1 MGLMKLAAI
10 ALIALG
16 IIGLVYGN
24 ISYTKEVQT
33 TKVGPLELSIKD
45 KETINIPIWAGVGSI
60 LVGSML
66 LLIGRRKL

>member
-1 MGLMKLAAI
+1 MGLLKLAAI

>member
-1 MGLMKLAAI
+1 MGLIKLAAI